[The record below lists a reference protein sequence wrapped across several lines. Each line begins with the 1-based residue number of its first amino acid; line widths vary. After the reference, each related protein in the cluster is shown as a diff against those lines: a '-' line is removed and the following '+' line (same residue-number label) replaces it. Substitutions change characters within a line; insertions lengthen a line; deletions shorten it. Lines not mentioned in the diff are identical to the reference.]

1 MRKSTHLSTRK
12 VKIFLIGSFFCL
24 FLYWLLMS
32 FIFNSRVGFTVLTYE
47 HSVPT
52 FRTTDELLK
61 GDVVAGEFTAKDKN
75 LGLLFVEF
83 KRAETKVEY
92 NQEDSVVFRLKEKGK
107 RDWSYEN
114 IYRSGLLNSSPSFP
128 FGFPT
133 IGDSKG
139 KVYVFELQSLQGNSQ
154 NAVSLDAAKP
164 FVMSGYQYSKAELLS
179 DSRELLSFFVRR
191 NLNFLTGF
199 KNIEFIVASLIYAFP
214 LILFTLFM
222 MKERIKGDI
231 RVISLSLLLVFI
243 FSYILI
249 VTDINY
255 VIIAEL
261 AVVWVGLLLKNKFSS
276 NVSFTLSL
284 FFIVLC
290 VAFIV
295 LKPPVLQAQEKLS
308 LWAFIF
314 AFVGAVTAASELLL
328 KSKHKS

>member
-1 MRKSTHLSTRK
+1 
-12 VKIFLIGSFFCL
+12 
-24 FLYWLLMS
+24 
-32 FIFNSRVGFTVLTYE
+32 
-47 HSVPT
+47 
-52 FRTTDELLK
+52 
-61 GDVVAGEFTAKDKN
+61 
-75 LGLLFVEF
+75 
-83 KRAETKVEY
+83 
-92 NQEDSVVFRLKEKGK
+92 
-107 RDWSYEN
+107 
-114 IYRSGLLNSSPSFP
+114 
-128 FGFPT
+128 
-133 IGDSKG
+133 
-139 KVYVFELQSLQGNSQ
+139 
-154 NAVSLDAAKP
+154 
-164 FVMSGYQYSKAELLS
+164 MSGYQYSKAELLS
-179 DSRELLSFFVRR
+179 DTRELLSFFVRR

-261 AVVWVGLLLKNKFSS
+261 AVVWVALLLKNKFSS